1 MKILIVSHLYYPA
14 RGGVETHLT
23 RLGSHLVERGHQ
35 VKVLTTRALST
46 EAFFLGDKR
55 QVPLST
61 ENYKRVE
68 ITRLGWQT
76 FGRRTLNLL
85 RSLACRVKYP
95 FNHWIRLFSY
105 GPRNPRFVDL
115 IIKSK
120 PEVIIAAPLP
130 MMTVYYAWKAA
141 RKIRIPLIINPAY
154 HINDPCSYNNPL
166 FFQIMRQ
173 ANLVAV
179 HTQAE
184 KEFLATIGNI
194 PLPKIQV
201 FPPLPFTQDELSR
214 PKSPLPKP
222 KLRQKHGLEGKYVV
236 LFVGQH
242 GRHKN
247 IDLIL
252 KAMPYVWKIEPE
264 TTLVIAGGTT
274 AYTPYLKQLATSLA
288 SAGGSNFLPKIKFF
302 DNFPP
307 DQKDEI
313 FSLADI
319 FISLSEFESFGI
331 VFAEAMLYR
340 LPVIASSFSIAR
352 SIVDDFRTGLLINPH
367 CDREVAGTILEL
379 LEDEKIRK
387 AYGQAGYEKVIRK
400 FSAGHIIKKWEETL
414 PQLGAKDKEIGKN

>member
-35 VKVLTTRALST
+35 VKVLTTSALST

-55 QVPLST
+55 RVSLLE
-61 ENYKRVE
+61 ENYRGVE

-85 RSLACRVKYP
+85 RALACRVKYP
-95 FNHWIRLFSY
+95 FNHWIRLLSY
-105 GPRNPRFVDL
+105 GPRNPLFVDL
-115 IIKSK
+115 IIKNN

-141 RKIRIPLIINPAY
+141 RKANIPLIINPAY
-154 HINDPCSYNNPL
+154 HINDPCSFNNPL
-166 FFQIMRQ
+166 FFKIMDD
-173 ANLVAV
+173 ADLVAV
-179 HTQAE
+179 HTQTE
-184 KEFLATIGNI
+184 KDFLANTGNI
-194 PLPKIQV
+194 SSHKIHV
-201 FPPLPFTQDELSR
+201 FPPLPFTREDLN
-214 PKSPLPKP
+214 KP
-222 KLRQKHGLEGKYVV
+222 KLPLSKYRLRQKFGIKGKYVV

-252 KAMPYVWKIEPE
+252 KAMPHIWKIEPE

-274 AYTPYLKQLATSLA
+274 AFTPHLKQLAASLA
-288 SAGGSNFLPKIKFF
+288 TSSGPNWLPNIKFL
-302 DNFPP
+302 DNFPSK
-307 DQKDEI
+307 QKDEI

-340 LPVIASSFSIAR
+340 LPVIGSIFSIAR
-352 SIVDDFRTGLLINPH
+352 SIVDDFQTGLLINPH
-367 CDREVAGTILEL
+367 CEMEVAGAILEL
-379 LEDEKIRK
+379 LEDENLRKI
-387 AYGQAGYEKVIRK
+387 YGQTGYEKVVRE
-400 FSAGHIIKKWEETL
+400 FSPEIIIKKWEETL
-414 PQLGAKDKEIGKN
+414 QQLLEKN